1 MVPLQIEQV
10 VERDTAP
17 RESLLERMEGALL
30 LTSLAS
36 VTVVW
41 CCLLGLM
48 VWKCCIWMLQLA

>member
-10 VERDTAP
+10 VERDIAP
-17 RESLLERMEGALL
+17 REGLAERMEGALL

-41 CCLLGLM
+41 CYLLGLM
-48 VWKCCIWMLQLA
+48 VWKCCTWVLQLA